1 MLHTIVEDD
10 LAFGFSSIH
19 RHLYGVIVVPGTGF
33 EPVTSGHKALA
44 PYKLQIMSLAP

>member
-1 MLHTIVEDD
+1 M
-10 LAFGFSSIH
+10 GFKEYVQFRFQI
-19 RHLYGVIVVPGTGF
+19 RCKEKKLVPGTGF

>member
-1 MLHTIVEDD
+1 MIADVLTKTEKTE
-10 LAFGFSSIH
+10 LKGKS
-19 RHLYGVIVVPGTGF
+19 LVPGTGF